1 MDENASVGGIAN
13 QRRCEVIDLDGI
25 KARCEKATAGH
36 TCTETPYGCL
46 RCESETDSL
55 DAECLL
61 LVAEVERMRKV
72 EAAASAINAHFPPSG
87 VAYINAAFDA
97 DIKRLR
103 AALDAAEGTA

>member
-1 MDENASVGGIAN
+1 MTLNLEA
-13 QRRCEVIDLDGI
+13 I

-72 EAAASAINAHFPPSG
+72 VDDAVSALRYIEHGHGRLYGVGWDRVYNAH
-87 VAYINAAFDA
+87 AA
-97 DIKRLR
+97 I
-103 AALDAAEGTA
+103 DAAEGTA